1 MAAWKA
7 STLAP
12 TTHVKMAVHIVMLIY
27 ESVLQNSGLYDG
39 ESPLLC
45 GNITENDKITERV
58 VKPLK
63 KSQLQE
69 AVFYDGTKRTNN
81 CTSVTRENRCTQKR
95 NRAAAVKTNNQLPS
109 CILCKKQLQ
118 GFCLE
123 RLYRRAG
130 SGDCQLYY

>member
-1 MAAWKA
+1 M
-7 STLAP
+7 AP

-81 CTSVTRENRCTQKR
+81 CTSVTREK
-95 NRAAAVKTNNQLPS
+95 
-109 CILCKKQLQ
+109 
-118 GFCLE
+118 
-123 RLYRRAG
+123 
-130 SGDCQLYY
+130 